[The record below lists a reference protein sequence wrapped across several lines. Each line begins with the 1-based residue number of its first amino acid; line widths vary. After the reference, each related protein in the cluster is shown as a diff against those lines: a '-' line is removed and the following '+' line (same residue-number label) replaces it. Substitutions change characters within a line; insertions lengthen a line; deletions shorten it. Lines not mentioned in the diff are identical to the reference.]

1 MGIKDKASELVREVK
16 EEAKV
21 IKGEKSKDKTYP
33 SSRTF
38 ADEAAAKR
46 EFLRAK
52 ERLFDVNGWS
62 DIPGLA
68 NAGFQLYSASGQPLD
83 RRQVQRGDFIEI
95 DLPGPLPMYWVE
107 VLDVKVE
114 ADRGQFTV
122 KPSRDPTGE
131 EDPGTTAHFF
141 HEDARSTF
149 LVERQGSR
157 IVGKEIG
164 TDEAINKEEP
174 KAGDKGFLNTL
185 VSEGGWAFFQE
196 YQWKNLTDYLVG
208 NGDGEEMEDTAD
220 EPETMIFEDDRK
232 IPNSKLPLLIYRN
245 VFTARDDEGA
255 AWLEQKFAENN
266 WTNAWRNGI
275 YDYHHYHSIT
285 HEVLGVYAGSGLLH
299 LGGEQGQRVNV
310 EAGDVIVI
318 PAGVGHKC
326 LEENGLKV
334 VGAYPDG
341 RSYDLKEGLKD
352 ERPEADENIAAVP
365 LPATDP
371 LYGKSRGLPDHWK

>member
-1 MGIKDKASELVREVK
+1 MVREVK

-38 ADEAAAKR
+38 PDEAAAKQ
-46 EFLRAK
+46 EFLHAK
-52 ERLFDVNGWS
+52 ERLFNVNGWS

-68 NAGFQLYSASGQPLD
+68 NSGFQLYSASGQPLD
-83 RRQVQRGDFIEI
+83 RRQVQSGDFIEI

-114 ADRGQFTV
+114 DDKGEFTV
-122 KPSRDPTGE
+122 KPSQDPTGE
-131 EDPGTTAHFF
+131 EDPETTAHFF
-141 HEDARSTF
+141 QEDARSTF
-149 LVERQGSR
+149 MVERRGNKL
-157 IVGKEIG
+157 VAKEIG

-174 KAGDKGFLNTL
+174 EAGDKGFLNTV

-208 NGDGEEMEDTAD
+208 NSDGDEKEDMDD
-220 EPETMIFEDDRK
+220 EPETMVFEDDGK
-232 IPNSKLPLLIYRN
+232 IPNSKLPLLIYRD
-245 VFTARDDEGA
+245 VFPARDDKGA
-255 AWLEQKFAENN
+255 AWLEQKFAEND

-275 YDYHHYHSIT
+275 YDYHHYHST
-285 HEVLGVYAGSGLLH
+285 SHEVLGVYAGSGLLH

-326 LEENGLKV
+326 LEDNGLKV